1 MRVRITFIVCIFFIS
16 FSFLNSA
23 FAAVTSGY
31 VSPVVINSVSPVAG
45 YNPENS
51 VDSNLTSYTN
61 LGGNG
66 YIKYLIPSGSNSMK
80 IHLRTTNYPVNQ
92 YLGSYRIVFS
102 NSQGVVWDS
111 GNIKIY
117 TTSLIAYDFAIPDK
131 ATEVTVY
138 STSYADYFPLLV
150 YEVEMTVPIDK
161 TPPHEVTNLV
171 TTSSTTTILLTFNKP
186 TDSDY
191 TGTRLYVNGVLVKT
205 LGSTTTSYRLTEL
218 KPNTTYNIRITTF
231 DTSNNESEGI
241 TTSVKTPPPP
251 DVANLILSP
260 SPYSIFAKWINPDDP
275 DGLGFIGN
283 DLYLNE
289 KLITSLDK
297 NTTTY
302 TFTDLSPNTSYTVK
316 IVSKYNG
323 GYSSS
328 GQTATAKT
336 TIPIEDITDLQADA
350 KYDRV
355 KLSWKLPDS
364 EFFSH
369 VKIYRK
375 KIEQQSFWDQ
385 LFGATAV
392 SAATTSDGYTPM
404 FETNGTYWTDLTV
417 TPDTTYSY
425 KVTSVNIEG
434 NESQGVTIETK
445 TPSEPAP
452 VLTGVATTQNEN
464 GDYIVTWTSP
474 TKGSVKVLIGGKSY
488 TVVDAAS
495 QQVMIKKEDMKTDF
509 FGGYDAKL
517 VPVGQFG
524 TEGQAVQVPAVGK
537 KIEFPIT
544 FDDFMKTV
552 VNILSWAAPLILVL
566 FVFIFWRPFIAFLR
580 KTIFVKGGRM
590 KS

>member
-1 MRVRITFIVCIFFIS
+1 MMRRITFMVCIFFVS
-16 FSFLNSA
+16 FFSSCLSA

-31 VSPVVINSVSPVAG
+31 VSPVIVKGESNVGGILKK
-45 YNPENS
+45 S
-51 VDSNLTSYTN
+51 VDSNLNSFAN

-66 YIKYLIPSGSNSMK
+66 YITYQIPSGSSSMK
-80 IHLRTTNYPVNQ
+80 IHLRSSISSEDTA
-92 YLGSYRIVFS
+92 SYRIVFS
-102 NSQGVVWDS
+102 NSQGTVWDS
-111 GNIKIY
+111 GNKKVY
-117 TTSLIAYDFAIPDK
+117 SSLVSYDFNIPST
-131 ATEVTVY
+131 ATVVTVY
-138 STSYADYFPLLV
+138 STSYKDYYALLV
-150 YEVEMTVPIDK
+150 HEVEMTVPIDK

-171 TTSSTTTILLTFNKP
+171 TSSSYNHITITFNQP
-186 TDSDY
+186 ADSDY
-191 TGTRLYVNGVLVKT
+191 AGTRVYVNGVLVET
-205 LGSTTTSYRLTEL
+205 LGSTITSYRLTEL
-218 KPNTTYNIRITTF
+218 KPNTIYNIKITTF
-231 DTSNNESEGI
+231 DTSNNESDGI
-241 TTSVKTPPPP
+241 TTLVKTLPPP
-251 DVANLILSP
+251 DVTNLNLFP
-260 SPYSIFAKWINPDDP
+260 SDYSILAKWINPDDS
-275 DGLGFIGN
+275 GFLGN
-283 DLYLNE
+283 DLYLDG
-289 KLITSLDK
+289 KIITSLDK
-297 NTTTY
+297 NATTY

-316 IVSKYNG
+316 IVSKYSG

-328 GQTATAKT
+328 GQTATTKT
-336 TIPIEDITDLQADA
+336 TIPVEDITDLQADA

-355 KLSWKLPDS
+355 KLSWALPEHS

-375 KIEQQSFWDQ
+375 KLEQQSFWDQ

-417 TPDTTYSY
+417 TPDTTYAY

-434 NESQGVTIETK
+434 NESQGVTIKTK

-474 TKGSVKVLIGGKSY
+474 TKGSVKVLIGGKKY

-566 FVFIFWRPFIAFLR
+566 FVFIFWRPFIVFLR